1 MIFRRKNNF
10 FYFKK
15 YNFDKIGNYL
25 IVIKLL
31 GKKVKKDES
40 KYKDGIYYKIILD
53 NFKHEINFV
62 KIGFLYFKFLNF
74 LIY

>member
-25 IVIKLL
+25 IVIKLI
-31 GKKVKKDES
+31 GKKVKKDEL
-40 KYKDGIYYKIILD
+40 KYKDGFIIKL
-53 NFKHEINFV
+53 FGI
-62 KIGFLYFKFLNF
+62 L
-74 LIY
+74 